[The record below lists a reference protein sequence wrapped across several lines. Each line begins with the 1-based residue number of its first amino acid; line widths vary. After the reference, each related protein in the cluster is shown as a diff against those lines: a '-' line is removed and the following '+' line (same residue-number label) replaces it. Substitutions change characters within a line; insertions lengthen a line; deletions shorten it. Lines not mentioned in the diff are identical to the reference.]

1 MAKTDRRVSAMNN
14 SSDLELFIQELER
27 METPE
32 AYLRACVKNNGG
44 IWHDTDVPAL
54 FEIHFMGIAASGMG
68 TSEAARNW
76 IAAAK
81 HSLSLDTVSI
91 GAYSKNSGSVAQL
104 VRAERS

>member
-1 MAKTDRRVSAMNN
+1 MNN

-32 AYLRACVKNNGG
+32 AYLGACVKNSGG
-44 IWHDTDVPAL
+44 IWHDTDVSAL

-68 TSEAARNW
+68 ANEAARNW

-81 HSLSLDTVSI
+81 RSLTLDTVSI